1 MFFIDIDAHTIY
13 SDDIN
18 GGIYLDALLGD
29 DLAVDLNSAGI
40 DEDFCVAAGSDARLG
55 EHLLEALSLGL
66 VFIDQPIGAQ
76 FAGYGFCGSLLLFL

>member
-1 MFFIDIDAHTIY
+1 MLLIDVDAHAVY
-13 SDDIN
+13 SDDVD
-18 GGIYLDALLGD
+18 GGVYLDALLGD

-40 DEDFCVAAGSDARLG
+40 DEDFCVAAGSDACLG